1 MAGMESLLPLFPL
14 GTVALP
20 GMTVPLHVFED
31 RYRAM
36 VEDLL
41 EQPDPEARC
50 FGIVA
55 IREGYEVGP
64 HEARSMYRTGCL
76 MRLAVSER
84 HDDGRYD
91 VAALGL
97 HRFRVQATETSKPY
111 LRAQVQ
117 ILVERLGAAVDDV
130 ATAATQ
136 ALWTYRTYQAAVS
149 GVRGTEAGN
158 PSVPP
163 ELNALSYALGA
174 GAVLPLSER
183 QRLLEAPTTLA
194 RLELVRRQ
202 LTEELRAMRA
212 LPSLPA
218 TDVARSA
225 WSPN

>member
-1 MAGMESLLPLFPL
+1 
-14 GTVALP
+14 
-20 GMTVPLHVFED
+20 MTVPLHVFED

-117 ILVERLGAAVDDV
+117 ILVERLGAPVDEV

-136 ALWTYRTYQAAVS
+136 ALWTYRAYQAAVS
-149 GVRGTEAGN
+149 GVRGTGAGS

-183 QRLLEAPTTLA
+183 QRLLEAPTTLT
-194 RLELVRRQ
+194 RLELVQRQ